1 MLKIFLSKILKW
13 QERAENFTLVVSA
26 LTITCMLILT
36 VADVGGRFLFSRPI
50 LGVYELLIILVPG
63 LGFYSLAYL
72 QRFQEQ
78 ISVKFVIE
86 RLPLNLRNALD
97 KVTLAISLFTM
108 GFLLV
113 ASAST
118 AIKTWILGET
128 TTGIVSY
135 PLGPAMIV
143 IAMSACLFCLRVI
156 FQLIHPQKNGSS
168 KEPKSSH

>member
-1 MLKIFLSKILKW
+1 MLKKFLSKILKW
-13 QERAENFTLVVSA
+13 QERAENFALVVSA

-36 VADVGGRFLFSRPI
+36 VADVGGRFLFSSPL
-50 LGVYELLIILVPG
+50 LGVYELLVILVPG

-86 RLPLNLRNALD
+86 RLPLNLQNKLD
-97 KVTLAISLFTM
+97 KLTMGISLFTM

-113 ASAST
+113 AGAST
-118 AIKTWILGET
+118 AIKTWELGET
-128 TTGIVSY
+128 TMGIVNY

-143 IAMSACLFCLRVI
+143 IPISVCLFCLRVI
-156 FQLIHPQKNGSS
+156 FQLMNPPKNGSG
-168 KEPKSSH
+168 KDPKSLH